1 MYVHPAFKV
10 DPAALEGLLVERG
23 FGTLVA
29 FDGTK
34 PVGVHVPFLLD
45 AARGEIELHVAR
57 VNPIH
62 TIIARNPVVLLT
74 CMGPDAYIS
83 PDWYES
89 ENQVPTWNYVAAH
102 VTGTAELM
110 PAEALRGHVDR
121 LSARFENALPKT
133 PWTSDKMDPRR
144 LAAML
149 NAIVGIIVKIES
161 LEGQWKLGQHKGRGD
176 HDGAVTSLRAR
187 QDRPPW
193 PTSWMRP
200 AGSSVDRALA
210 LRTGRPPW
218 CGQSSVGL
226 RPCGSLACIHAFWG
240 SSAPI

>member
-176 HDGAVTSLRAR
+176 HDGAVTSLRA
-187 QDRPPW
+187 QGQ
-193 PTSWMRP
+193 
-200 AGSSVDRALA
+200 AGSTAVADLMDAARGIE
-210 LRTGRPPW
+210 R
-218 CGQSSVGL
+218 
-226 RPCGSLACIHAFWG
+226 
-240 SSAPI
+240 